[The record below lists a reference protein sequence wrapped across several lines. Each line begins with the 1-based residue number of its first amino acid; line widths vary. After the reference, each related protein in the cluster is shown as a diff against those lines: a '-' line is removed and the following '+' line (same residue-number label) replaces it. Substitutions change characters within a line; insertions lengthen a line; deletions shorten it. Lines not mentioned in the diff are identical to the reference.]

1 MQIIVPY
8 SNNTEDNTITIY
20 GQKIYDLQYYQFFAH
35 RMILGEQV
43 CALCAKFSNT
53 QNRRLNESGLWAL
66 LWLHAA
72 Q

>member
-1 MQIIVPY
+1 MQMKVPY
-8 SNNTEDNTITIY
+8 PNNTEDSTIT
-20 GQKIYDLQYYQFFAH
+20 FFNTFIH

-53 QNRRLNESGLWAL
+53 PNRRL
-66 LWLHAA
+66 